1 MAERPDDLL
10 DAIRPIAQKV
20 AVLLELG
27 LRLRAV
33 LPIRRIEGGLQVL
46 AGMIE
51 IEGLDT
57 LGEDRTEVAPVVLR
71 PIGELDQGEIGPLFE
86 HRRYL
91 FAERILERG
100 LLRHRNSTSH
110 SSLLGR
116 TASVLALRLGVLAL
130 LCART
135 ILHRD
140 HHLIERDGH
149 RDGFRGHR
157 LLCA

>member
-1 MAERPDDLL
+1 MRLRIAHAVTVAAKVSKLGRELSLARAGVSEMAERPDDLL

-57 LGEDRTEVAPVVLR
+57 LG
-71 PIGELDQGEIGPLFE
+71 
-86 HRRYL
+86 
-91 FAERILERG
+91 
-100 LLRHRNSTSH
+100 
-110 SSLLGR
+110 R
-116 TASVLALRLGVLAL
+116 TAPR
-130 LCART
+130 
-135 ILHRD
+135 
-140 HHLIERDGH
+140 
-149 RDGFRGHR
+149 
-157 LLCA
+157 